1 MATDA
6 KDNKESKEKKS
17 KAPKTDGVET
27 TGRVAK
33 ARSAVSSGA
42 SKLASGVSNN
52 KKSLG
57 IGAAAAAV
65 AAAGVVAVVKSRKK
79 SAATSSDLDTEA
91 SVESTLGTDGT
102 AAEPLV

>member
-1 MATDA
+1 MATDG
-6 KDNKESKEKKS
+6 KDKTDKN
-17 KAPKTDGVET
+17 KAPKTDGVEK

-42 SKLASGVSNN
+42 SRLASGVSNN

-65 AAAGVVAVVKSRKK
+65 AAAGVVAVVKARKK
-79 SAATSSDLDTEA
+79 TDVSSALDTTTP
-91 SVESTLGTDGT
+91 ESPAETTLGTDGT

>member
-1 MATDA
+1 MATDG
-6 KDNKESKEKKS
+6 KDKKDKN
-17 KAPKTDGVET
+17 KAPKTDGVEK

-42 SKLASGVSNN
+42 SRLASGVSNN

-65 AAAGVVAVVKSRKK
+65 AAAGVVAVVKARKK
-79 SAATSSDLDTEA
+79 TGASALDTNTPE
-91 SVESTLGTDGT
+91 SPTESTLGTDGT

>member
-1 MATDA
+1 MATDGK
-6 KDNKESKEKKS
+6 KDKN
-17 KAPKTDGVET
+17 KAPKTDGVEK
-27 TGRVAK
+27 TGRVAR

-42 SKLASGVSNN
+42 SRLASGVSNN

-65 AAAGVVAVVKSRKK
+65 AAAGVVAVVKARKK
-79 SAATSSDLDTEA
+79 TGASALDTTTPE
-91 SVESTLGTDGT
+91 SPVESTLGTDGT